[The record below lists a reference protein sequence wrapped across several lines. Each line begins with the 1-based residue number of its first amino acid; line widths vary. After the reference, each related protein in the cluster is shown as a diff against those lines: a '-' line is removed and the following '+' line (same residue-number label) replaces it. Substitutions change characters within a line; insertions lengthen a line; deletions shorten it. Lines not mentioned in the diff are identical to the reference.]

1 METRKLFYEDSHLKT
16 FSATVTGCAET
27 KGGWNVTLDATA
39 FYPTGGGQNC
49 DLGTL
54 GVVNVL
60 DVKEQGAEILHL
72 CDAPL
77 QIGSTVEGTIDWE
90 RRFDHMQQHSG
101 EHLVMGQ
108 IYKKFGYHNVGFH
121 MGTGLVTIDLDGPV
135 TWEDLLEIEGCVNRI
150 IWENRPVK
158 TWYPSPEE
166 LPLVNYRSKKALP
179 WPVRIVEFSEADVC
193 ACCGTHVKST
203 GEIGLVKF
211 VSCIKF
217 KEGVRIEL
225 ASGKRAMELFQNIF
239 EQNRQV
245 SQTFSAKI
253 LETGAAARKFNEML
267 NQERFRA
274 TGLQRK
280 VFAAIAE
287 SYAGA
292 IRALHYEEGLNP
304 GQVRELA
311 DAIAEKAETAIVYS
325 GFDDAGYSI
334 CIISKTADTRA
345 LGKAVSQA
353 LNGRGGGKPGA
364 FQGSIQAT
372 RGQIEEFFRSSCH
385 YDNNNQ

>member
-1 METRKLFYEDSHLKT
+1 METRKLFYEDSHLKV
-16 FSATVTGCAET
+16 FSATVIGCAET
-27 KGGWNVTLDATA
+27 KGSWNITLDATA

-54 GVVNVL
+54 GGTNVL
-60 DVKEQGAEILHL
+60 DVKEQGEEIIHL
-72 CDAPL
+72 CDGPL
-77 QIGSTVEGTIDWE
+77 AIGSTVEGAIDWE

-135 TWEDLLEIEGCVNRI
+135 TWEDLLEIEGNVNRI

-166 LPLVNYRSKKALP
+166 LPSVNYRTKKALP

-203 GEIGLVKF
+203 GEIGMVKF

-225 ASGKRAMELFQNIF
+225 ASGKRAMELFRNIF

-253 LETGAAARKFNEML
+253 LETGAAARKFNDML

-287 SYAGA
+287 SYAGVS
-292 IRALHYEEGLNP
+292 RALHYEEGLNP

-311 DAIAEKAETAIVYS
+311 DAIAEKAEMAIVYS
-325 GFDDAGYSI
+325 GADDAGYSI
-334 CIISKTADTRA
+334 CIISKSVDTRE
-345 LGKAVSQA
+345 LGKAVNQA

-364 FQGSIQAT
+364 FQGSVKAT
-372 RGQIEEFFRSSCH
+372 RVQIEAFF
-385 YDNNNQ
+385 

>member
-1 METRKLFYEDSHLKT
+1 MDHRKLYYADSHLKE
-16 FSATVTGCAET
+16 FSATVTGCTEA
-27 KGGWNVTLDATA
+27 KGGWAVTLDATA

-54 GVVNVL
+54 GGVNVL
-60 DVKEQGAEILHL
+60 DVKEQGEEIIHL

-77 QIGSTVEGTIDWE
+77 EIGSTVEGAIDWE

-108 IYKKFGYHNVGFH
+108 VYQKFGYHNVGFH
-121 MGTGLVTIDLDGPV
+121 MGTGIVTIDLDGPV
-135 TWEDLLEIEGCVNRI
+135 TWDELLEIERKVNRI

-166 LPLVNYRSKKALP
+166 LPSVNYRSKKALP
-179 WPVRIVEFSEADVC
+179 WPVRIVEFSGADVC
-193 ACCGTHVKST
+193 ACCGTHVKFT
-203 GEIGLVKF
+203 GEIGMVKF

-217 KEGVRIEL
+217 KEGVRIEM

-253 LETGAAARKFNEML
+253 LETGAAARKFNELL
-267 NQERFRA
+267 NQEKYRA

-280 VFAAIAE
+280 MFAVIAAG
-287 SYAGA
+287 YAGKA
-292 IRALHYEEGLNP
+292 QAVHFEEGLNP

-325 GFDDAGYSI
+325 GTDETGYSI
-334 CIISKTADTRA
+334 CIISKSADTRE
-345 LGKAVSQA
+345 LGKAVNAQ

-364 FQGSIQAT
+364 FQGSIRAT
-372 RGQIEEFFRSSCH
+372 KAQIETFFA
-385 YDNNNQ
+385 

>member
-1 METRKLFYEDSHLKT
+1 
-16 FSATVTGCAET
+16 
-27 KGGWNVTLDATA
+27 
-39 FYPTGGGQNC
+39 
-49 DLGTL
+49 
-54 GVVNVL
+54 
-60 DVKEQGAEILHL
+60 
-72 CDAPL
+72 
-77 QIGSTVEGTIDWE
+77 
-90 RRFDHMQQHSG
+90 MQQHSG

-121 MGTGLVTIDLDGPV
+121 MGTGLVTIDLNGPV
-135 TWEDLLEIEGCVNRI
+135 TWEDLLEIEGNVNRI

-166 LPLVNYRSKKALP
+166 LPSVNYRTKKALP

-203 GEIGLVKF
+203 GEIGMVKF

-253 LETGAAARKFNEML
+253 LETGAAARKFNDML

-287 SYAGA
+287 SYAGVS
-292 IRALHYEEGLNP
+292 RALHYEEGLNP

-311 DAIAEKAETAIVYS
+311 DAIAEKAEMAIVYS
-325 GFDDAGYSI
+325 GADDAGYSI
-334 CIISKTADTRA
+334 CIISKSVDTRE
-345 LGKAVSQA
+345 LGKAVNQA

-364 FQGSIQAT
+364 FQGSVKAT
-372 RGQIEEFFRSSCH
+372 RVQIEAFF
-385 YDNNNQ
+385 

>member
-1 METRKLFYEDSHLKT
+1 MDHRKLYYADSHLKE
-16 FSATVTGCAET
+16 FSATVTGCTEA
-27 KGGWNVTLDATA
+27 KGGWAVTLDATA

-54 GVVNVL
+54 GGVNVL
-60 DVKEQGAEILHL
+60 DVKEQGEEIIHL

-77 QIGSTVEGTIDWE
+77 EIGSTVEGAIDWE

-108 IYKKFGYHNVGFH
+108 VYQKFGYHNVGFH
-121 MGTGLVTIDLDGPV
+121 MGTGIVTIDLDGPV
-135 TWEDLLEIEGCVNRI
+135 TWDELMEIERKVNRI

-166 LPLVNYRSKKALP
+166 LPGVNYRSKKALP
-179 WPVRIVEFSEADVC
+179 WPVRIVEFSGADVC
-193 ACCGTHVKST
+193 ACCGTHVKFT
-203 GEIGLVKF
+203 GEIGMVKF

-217 KEGVRIEL
+217 KEGVRIEM

-253 LETGAAARKFNEML
+253 LETGAAARKFNELL
-267 NQERFRA
+267 NQEKYRA

-280 VFAAIAE
+280 MFAAIAAG
-287 SYAGA
+287 YAGKA
-292 IRALHYEEGLNP
+292 QAVHFEEGLNP

-311 DAIAEKAETAIVYS
+311 DAIAEKAKTAIVYS
-325 GFDDAGYSI
+325 GTDETGYSI
-334 CIISKTADTRA
+334 CIISKSADTRE
-345 LGKAVSQA
+345 LGKAVNAQ

-364 FQGSIQAT
+364 FQGSIRAT
-372 RGQIEEFFRSSCH
+372 KAQIEAFFA
-385 YDNNNQ
+385 

>member
-1 METRKLFYEDSHLKT
+1 MDHRKLYYADSHLKE
-16 FSATVTGCAET
+16 FSATVTGCTEA
-27 KGGWNVTLDATA
+27 KGGWAVTLDATA

-54 GVVNVL
+54 GGVNVL
-60 DVKEQGAEILHL
+60 DVKEQGEEIIHL

-77 QIGSTVEGTIDWE
+77 EIGSTVEGAIDWE

-108 IYKKFGYHNVGFH
+108 VYQKFGYHNVGFH
-121 MGTGLVTIDLDGPV
+121 MGTGIVTIDLDGPV
-135 TWEDLLEIEGCVNRI
+135 TWDELMEIERKVNRI

-166 LPLVNYRSKKALP
+166 LPSVNYRSKKALP
-179 WPVRIVEFSEADVC
+179 WPVRIVEFSGADVC
-193 ACCGTHVKST
+193 ACCGTHVKFT
-203 GEIGLVKF
+203 GEIGMVKF

-217 KEGVRIEL
+217 KEGVRIEM

-253 LETGAAARKFNEML
+253 LETGAAARKFNELL
-267 NQERFRA
+267 NQEKYRA

-280 VFAAIAE
+280 MFAAIAAG
-287 SYAGA
+287 YAGKA
-292 IRALHYEEGLNP
+292 QAVHFEEGLNP

-325 GFDDAGYSI
+325 GTDETGYSI
-334 CIISKTADTRA
+334 CIISKSADTRE
-345 LGKAVSQA
+345 LGKAVNAQ

-364 FQGSIQAT
+364 FQGSIRAT
-372 RGQIEEFFRSSCH
+372 KAQIEAFFA
-385 YDNNNQ
+385 